1 MRVIE
6 VAASGAL
13 EAQEASDNMETERAI
28 EALEAH
34 AVTGDGKAAKAGDK
48 PEQVLGSTA
57 ADSKESASGDE
68 EESLEQLAQKAAAA
82 EKDSSVAQADA
93 EVDLLN
99 AVVSANLF

>member
-1 MRVIE
+1 MRLKVIE
-6 VAASGAL
+6 VAASGAH

-34 AVTGDGKAAKAGDK
+34 AVTGDGKAGGK

-57 ADSKESASGDE
+57 ADSRDSASGHE

>member
-1 MRVIE
+1 M
-6 VAASGAL
+6 AASGAL